1 MSFEETFG
9 PSSKLESG
17 TIFLHFLLLCQ
28 MQSIKLVQS
37 ERAKTDKLQ
46 MLASVN
52 FVNLDSFSLSKY
64 VIVTIFKV

>member
-1 MSFEETFG
+1 
-9 PSSKLESG
+9 
-17 TIFLHFLLLCQ
+17 